1 MSYLKYSDKVIGFY
15 CCEEKDKN
23 GTPYKLYCYVVEDRT
38 GKKTC
43 NFTTD
48 KEEYEEVFLN
58 YLKKN
63 GYNKNNVKNI
73 WTDNLDKVNLF
84 CKDDKEIFD
93 RIKKTTKDEEMNY
106 DEFKKAKEE
115 YLNKKDKKSLV
126 TKIKNKFT
134 TIKENVKEKLSKMDS
149 KTKRLAIRVGTVAG
163 AVLLLVGGG
172 KLLLNRSNSPTS
184 TNSKLAST
192 IDGKAANTLDD
203 IDDLDNLDME
213 ALEENKE
220 EEEKEEEKETENTTN
235 TSYSRSSGS
244 NGSSSSSTRSSS
256 STHNS
261 PSVGFTD
268 NNILGFQNPNQ
279 TIDNSSQNTESN
291 SNSNS
296 NQSENIFE
304 EEVPVSENTSTND
317 DNYSQV
323 IETEVPDSQ
332 DENTNSQDEEYT
344 EEIVID
350 ASDDSAQD
358 DNVPTDD
365 NTPSEEI
372 PADEKPNTDEPTNDD
387 NTSDDNIDQDEDL
400 TLDDIVLDEDKV
412 GNEGSID
419 NDLSY
424 EYEEEYQ
431 EMPDG
436 LDEYIETELPNP
448 ESTASDGNYVTT
460 EEDLNNQI
468 LEQPQEIEVIPV
480 EQETNSQETPIYTEE
495 ITEPVIEESTP
506 DTLPSQEST
515 ASDGNYVSNDTEQIV
530 DQAVEAMANG
540 EDVNLVYD
548 ANNGSLSIEE
558 NTNTS
563 TNSEAMVK

>member
-43 NFTTD
+43 NFTTN

-106 DEFKKAKEE
+106 DEFKNAKEE
-115 YLNKKDKKSLV
+115 YLNKKDKKSLGA
-126 TKIKNKFT
+126 KIKSKYT
-134 TIKENVKEKLSKMDS
+134 TIKENVTEKLSKMDS

-172 KLLLNRSNSPTS
+172 KLLLNKSNSPTS

-192 IDGKAANTLDD
+192 IDGKVASTLDD
-203 IDDLDNLDME
+203 IDDLNNLDME

-220 EEEKEEEKETENTTN
+220 DEEKEEEKETENTTN
-235 TSYSRSSGS
+235 TSYSRSSSS

-268 NNILGFQNPNQ
+268 NNILGFQDPNQ
-279 TIDNSSQNTESN
+279 TIDNSSQTTESN
-291 SNSNS
+291 NNSNS
-296 NQSENIFE
+296 DSNPNQSENIYE
-304 EEVPVSENTSTND
+304 EEVPVSDNTSTND
-317 DNYSQV
+317 NNFSQV
-323 IETEVPDSQ
+323 IETEVPDNQ
-332 DENTNSQDEEYT
+332 NGNTDSSNEEYT

-350 ASDDSAQD
+350 AP
-358 DNVPTDD
+358 DNGTQDD

-372 PADEKPNTDEPTNDD
+372 PTDENPNTDESNSDN
-387 NTSDDNIDQDEDL
+387 NTSEDIDQDEDL
-400 TLDDIVLDEDKV
+400 TLDDVVLDEDKI
-412 GNEGSID
+412 GNEGAID

-424 EYEEEYQ
+424 EYEEGYQ
-431 EMPDG
+431 EMPGD
-436 LDEYIETELPNP
+436 LDEYIETELPDP
-448 ESTASDGNYVTT
+448 ENTAADGNYVNT
-460 EEDLNNQI
+460 EEDLNSQI

-480 EQETNSQETPIYTEE
+480 EQETPTYTEE
-495 ITEPVIEESTP
+495 TTEPVIEETTP
-506 DTLPSQEST
+506 DTLPSKEST
-515 ASDGNYVSNDTEQIV
+515 AQDGNYVSNDTEQIV

-563 TNSEAMVK
+563 TNNEAMVK